1 MSNKTTT
8 NQELSKNEYLIA
20 LINDL
25 NDQGILS
32 QKWEERTKVKQNF
45 KQYENILQKVESEQ
59 ESILNLITKND
70 NCIASIR
77 GTFGRLKKGTN
88 YIKEED
94 YRNFLKDKLHNALIE
109 LSKQQI
115 GASKRLGYGVLDWHI
130 ELNGE
135 SMFSTICDKEYIFN
149 KKIEMSKKCSDYI
162 HTYEEWAD
170 RHYESL
176 DIAKF

>member
-94 YRNFLKDKLHNALIE
+94 YRNFLKGKLHNALIE
-109 LSKQQI
+109 L
-115 GASKRLGYGVLDWHI
+115 
-130 ELNGE
+130 
-135 SMFSTICDKEYIFN
+135 
-149 KKIEMSKKCSDYI
+149 
-162 HTYEEWAD
+162 
-170 RHYESL
+170 
-176 DIAKF
+176 

>member
-77 GTFGRLKKGTN
+77 GTFGRLKKDTN

-94 YRNFLKDKLHNALIE
+94 YRNFLKGKLH
-109 LSKQQI
+109 
-115 GASKRLGYGVLDWHI
+115 
-130 ELNGE
+130 
-135 SMFSTICDKEYIFN
+135 
-149 KKIEMSKKCSDYI
+149 
-162 HTYEEWAD
+162 
-170 RHYESL
+170 
-176 DIAKF
+176 